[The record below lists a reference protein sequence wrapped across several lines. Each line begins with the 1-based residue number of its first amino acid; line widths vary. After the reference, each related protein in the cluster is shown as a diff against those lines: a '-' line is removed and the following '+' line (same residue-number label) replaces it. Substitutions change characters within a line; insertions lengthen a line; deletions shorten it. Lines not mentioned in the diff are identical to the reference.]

1 MRHSRAVRPASVR
14 AAATFLLAAGLAV
27 PALAAAPSAQAAD
40 PTVTSVRTDDY
51 GRLDVFLASA
61 DAQWVQVSVRASS
74 AADAPVLATTD
85 DLIYSSG
92 EWLTPSVLSLPAGTT
107 YGDYP
112 VDVDYRLPG
121 GTVQHWAGADH
132 LSASNLNY
140 RPRTRA
146 SALTFDRTTLDYDH
160 RTTVASGTATTLDP
174 ATGENVP
181 AAGATVKIDWSAPGV
196 HTATAV
202 TDADGS
208 FQVPL
213 TLPGGLLNATA
224 QVTSADAGGILMPPT
239 WSDVPKTV
247 STHYRINAT
256 ASRTRVY
263 PNVPFTEQG
272 SVQRYVNGS
281 WQPWA
286 GVTVLTADN
295 QNSETATTPTGVL
308 GQAVTAADGSFSYTA
323 KAAHA
328 VDAYTFVHGDSY
340 ITYANGPYLA
350 AEHIAVPTPG
360 SFTTPAGSID
370 AYAAVTLAGSLK
382 GACDYQPLSLE
393 YSANGTTGWT
403 NMQWFTANSMGSN
416 GLCSY
421 KITKDAYY
429 NGYYRV
435 RHPETDVMQP
445 AVTVVKHIY
454 RYRTGISFAMSSTK
468 PATNAKLT
476 ASGNVYQLT
485 TAGWKPYAGVHV
497 VLVFKPRYDTQWYWV
512 VKGYTNSYGHYALNT
527 QAFGDGTW
535 AAYIEPNSSHYYS
548 ESKQVYVDAH

>member
-1 MRHSRAVRPASVR
+1 VR

-40 PTVTSVRTDDY
+40 PTVTGVTTDDN
-51 GRLDVFLASA
+51 GKLNVSLTTDSA
-61 DAQWVQVSVRASS
+61 MWVQVSIRASA

-85 DLIYSSG
+85 DLTGSNGAWKTAS
-92 EWLTPSVLSLPAGTT
+92 TVSLPAGTA

-112 VDVDYRLPG
+112 VDVDYRLYN

-132 LSASNLNY
+132 LTVSDLNY
-140 RPRTRA
+140 RRHAGVTG
-146 SALTFDRTTLDYDH
+146 LTFDRTTLDYDH
-160 RTTVASGTATTLDP
+160 QSAVASGTATALDP
-174 ATGENVP
+174 ATGQTGP
-181 AAGATVKIDWSAPGV
+181 AAAGTKVELDYDAVGGLRSYKTTATVGD
-196 HTATAV
+196 
-202 TDADGS
+202 DGT
-208 FQVPL
+208 FQAPL
-213 TLPGGLLNATA
+213 TLPLGIQGLRAVAVGDAATTA
-224 QVTSADAGGILMPPT
+224 RPPSWGFTAPSVVATRYRVSAEG
-239 WSDVPKTV
+239 
-247 STHYRINAT
+247 
-256 ASRTRVY
+256 SRTRTNPGVAY
-263 PNVPFTEQG
+263 TEKG
-272 SVQRYVNGS
+272 TVQRYVDGV
-281 WQPWA
+281 WQPWT
-286 GVTVLTADN
+286 GVTVSTAPNWGDP
-295 QNSETATTPTGVL
+295 STGVL
-308 GQAVTAADGSFSYTA
+308 SGVLGSGATGAGGAFSYAVTPTRTTDTYTQLQP
-323 KAAHA
+323 
-328 VDAYTFVHGDSY
+328 S
-340 ITYANGPYLA
+340 PYLSGIPA
-350 AEHIAVPTPG
+350 TAEHIAVPTPG
-360 SFTTPAGSID
+360 SFTAPAGSID
-370 AYAAVTLAGSLK
+370 QYATVTLAGSLK
-382 GACDYQPLSLE
+382 GSCDYQPLSLE

-403 NMQWFTANSMGSN
+403 NMQWFTANGGTYN
-416 GLCSY
+416 GICSY

-454 RYRTGISFAMSSTK
+454 RYRTGMSIAMSSTK

-512 VKGYTNSYGHYALNT
+512 VKGYTNSSGHYALNT